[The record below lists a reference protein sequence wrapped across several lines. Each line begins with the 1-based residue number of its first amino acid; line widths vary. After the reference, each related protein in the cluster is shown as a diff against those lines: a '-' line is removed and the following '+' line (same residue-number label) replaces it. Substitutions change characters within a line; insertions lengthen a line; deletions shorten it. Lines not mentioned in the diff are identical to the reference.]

1 MKALVAVLPGDGIG
15 PEVVREAG
23 RVLRAVADRFG
34 HRFELR
40 EAPFGGCAIDA
51 HGTPLPDETLALC
64 REAQAVL
71 LGAVGGP
78 KWDPPAR
85 PRPEEGLLGLRQ
97 ALGLYANLRPVVAWP
112 ELAHAS
118 TLKPEVLAGVD
129 LLVVRELTGGIYFGK
144 RHREPRAAADTCA
157 YSAEEIERVVR
168 VACTLARGRKKRVT
182 SVDKANVLETSRLW
196 REVTTRLVREEFP
209 DIELSHLLVD
219 SCAMQ
224 LVRAPSRFDVVVT
237 ENLFG
242 DILSD
247 EAAVIPGSIGMLPS
261 ASLGEGPRGLYE
273 PIHGSA
279 PDIAGKGIANPY
291 GTILSA
297 AMLLRHSL
305 GLSREAR
312 AVEAAVAAAVSRG
325 ALTPDVAAAHA
336 VGTAQAGAAVVEA
349 LDHGV
354 STR

>member
-15 PEVVREAG
+15 PEVVREAA